1 MRLLATFFANC
12 CISGSCKGH
21 LPYWLA
27 PLFVRAWHS
36 YKYQI
41 LSLICCTPITKLVFC
56 SSISNQALFGTALW
70 RASPTHPLPL
80 KPDIRLAGGGRGSF
94 FSFLS
99 SFSAVGVAAKMV
111 SLFQMGFNPPWF
123 VAIFCLF
130 AYVIAC
136 PFLDGP
142 AGDFSLDIG
151 QKEGSWEM
159 PGRCVQSPP
168 PRGHA
173 L

>member
-94 FSFLS
+94 FSFLFSFLGCRS
-99 SFSAVGVAAKMV
+99 SSKDGESLPDGFQSSLVRCHLLSLRLRDCL
-111 SLFQMGFNPPWF
+111 SLFRWPRWWF
-123 VAIFCLF
+123 
-130 AYVIAC
+130 
-136 PFLDGP
+136 
-142 AGDFSLDIG
+142 
-151 QKEGSWEM
+151 
-159 PGRCVQSPP
+159 
-168 PRGHA
+168 
-173 L
+173 